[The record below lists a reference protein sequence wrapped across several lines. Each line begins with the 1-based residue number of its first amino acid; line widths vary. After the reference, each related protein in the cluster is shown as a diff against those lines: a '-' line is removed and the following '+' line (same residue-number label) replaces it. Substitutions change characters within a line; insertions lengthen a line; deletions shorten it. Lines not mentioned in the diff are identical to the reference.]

1 MRRSAL
7 FWGVIIILLGILF
20 LLQNLG
26 ILTVDVWAIIL
37 PTFIIAL
44 GIWIL
49 WGSLSRRSVKLDHID
64 VPRNGANQAN
74 LKIRHG
80 AGRLLI
86 GPNQTN
92 DSLIMGDCSGGA
104 ELNTQRIGDTLQITL
119 SAMER
124 SFPFIW
130 GPEDRLDWDVKLAP
144 AIPFSISVDSGAAES
159 RIDLSQLLVSQLR
172 LNSGASS
179 NYVTLPANAG
189 LTTANFKT
197 GAASLEIRIPA
208 GVAGRIRTSG
218 GLSSI
223 TVDRQRFPRTGDYYQ
238 SADYDSA
245 ANRVDI
251 RVDTGVGSVGIR

>member
-1 MRRSAL
+1 MRRSAI

-26 ILTVDVWAIIL
+26 IITVNIWGIIL
-37 PTFIIAL
+37 PVFVIAL

-49 WGSLSRRSVKLDHID
+49 WGSTSRRNAKVVHID
-64 VPRNGANQAN
+64 VPKNGAVQASV
-74 LKIRHG
+74 KIRHG

-86 GPNQTN
+86 GPNQIG
-92 DSLIMGDCSGGA
+92 DSLLTGDCNGGA
-104 ELNTQRIGDTLQITL
+104 DLNTQRVGDALQVTV
-119 SAMER
+119 SALDR

-130 GPEDRLDWDVKLAP
+130 GPEYRLDWDLKLTP
-144 AIPFSISVDSGAAES
+144 AIPMSISIESGAAES
-159 RIDLSQLLVSQLR
+159 RIDLSQLLVNKFR

-179 NYVTLPANAG
+179 NYIMFPANGGQTNAE
-189 LTTANFKT
+189 FKT
-197 GAASLEIRIPA
+197 GAASLEIRIPT
-208 GVAGRIRTSG
+208 GVSGRVRASG

-223 TVDRQRFPRTGDYYQ
+223 TIDRQRFPRMGDYYQ

-251 RVDTGVGSVGIR
+251 RVDTGVGSVDIR